1 MIRSFKIYPCTSRLS
16 ASLENVSHMFPM
28 NVSYMYHIRVEIN
41 TESPLYIRR
50 NGNPSYQRTS
60 STRLKLLYKW
70 AFVNIEKRN
79 KYLMIYRIYIRAK
92 DEGHLESLVLR
103 QKCLVDSILH
113 HKILIL
119 SNTEPQKETE
129 EIKNFLKRA

>member
-1 MIRSFKIYPCTSRLS
+1 
-16 ASLENVSHMFPM
+16 
-28 NVSYMYHIRVEIN
+28 
-41 TESPLYIRR
+41 
-50 NGNPSYQRTS
+50 
-60 STRLKLLYKW
+60 
-70 AFVNIEKRN
+70 
-79 KYLMIYRIYIRAK
+79 MIYRIYIRAK